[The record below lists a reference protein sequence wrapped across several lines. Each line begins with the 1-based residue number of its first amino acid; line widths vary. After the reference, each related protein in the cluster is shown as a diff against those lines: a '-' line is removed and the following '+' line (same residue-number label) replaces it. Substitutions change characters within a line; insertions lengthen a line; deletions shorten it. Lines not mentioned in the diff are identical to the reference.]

1 MLDAQKPSNPLN
13 ENITILLRRTSSS
26 NTPFGYPKQPV
37 LDKYLGG
44 SGCGKFQMCP
54 KVVQELVKKQ
64 NNCLKNCYKLESK
77 KSNQTSG
84 ILQTT
89 FG

>member
-13 ENITILLRRTSSS
+13 ENITILLRTSSS

-44 SGCGKFQMCP
+44 YGCGKF
-54 KVVQELVKKQ
+54 
-64 NNCLKNCYKLESK
+64 
-77 KSNQTSG
+77 
-84 ILQTT
+84 
-89 FG
+89 

>member
-13 ENITILLRRTSSS
+13 ENITILLRRTPSS
-26 NTPFGYPKQPV
+26 NTPFEYPKQPV

-44 SGCGKFQMCP
+44 FGCGKFQMCP

-64 NNCLKNCYKLESK
+64 NNRDVC
-77 KSNQTSG
+77 
-84 ILQTT
+84 
-89 FG
+89 

>member
-13 ENITILLRRTSSS
+13 ESITILLRTSSS

-44 SGCGKFQMCP
+44 FGCGKFQISP

-64 NNCLKNCYKLESK
+64 NNRDVC
-77 KSNQTSG
+77 
-84 ILQTT
+84 
-89 FG
+89 